1 MNDKIEKKEWWS
13 FLSIA
18 AYFAWALIMAV
29 NAMNYKQA
37 DSITYVIMCAAEL
50 LAFLSSIGVDFMR
63 YVVME
68 EPIGEMEPE
77 KMEKPPLKGSESDGM
92 LTFKVAVTVLLV
104 WPGDHREILFV

>member
-18 AYFAWALIMAV
+18 AYFAWALILTV
-29 NAMNYKQA
+29 NEMNYKEA
-37 DSITYVIMCAAEL
+37 DSITYVMMCAAEL

-77 KMEKPPLKGSESDGM
+77 RMEKRWKRIKHGTAIWAL
-92 LTFKVAVTVLLV
+92 LAVAVFFGRAIT
-104 WPGDHREILFV
+104 GKFFLFK

>member
-18 AYFAWALIMAV
+18 DYSAWALILTV
-29 NAMNYKQA
+29 NEMNYKEA

-68 EPIGEMEPE
+68 EPINEMEPE
-77 KMEKPPLKGSESDGM
+77 KMEKRRKRIKRSTAIWAL
-92 LTFKVAVTVLLV
+92 LAVAVFFGRAIT
-104 WPGDHREILFV
+104 GKFFLFK

>member
-1 MNDKIEKKEWWS
+1 
-13 FLSIA
+13 
-18 AYFAWALIMAV
+18 MAV
-29 NAMNYKQA
+29 NAMNYKEA

-77 KMEKPPLKGSESDGM
+77 RMENRRKRIKRGTAIWAL
-92 LTFKVAVTVLLV
+92 LAVAVFFGRAIT
-104 WPGDHREILFV
+104 GKFFLFK

>member
-29 NAMNYKQA
+29 NAMNYKEA
-37 DSITYVIMCAAEL
+37 DSITYVMMCAAEL
-50 LAFLSSIGVDFMR
+50 LAFLSSIGAGFMR
-63 YVVME
+63 QVAME

-77 KMEKPPLKGSESDGM
+77 KMEKRRKRIKRSTAIWAL
-92 LTFKVAVTVLLV
+92 LAVAVFFGRAIT
-104 WPGDHREILFV
+104 GKFFLFK

>member
-18 AYFAWALIMAV
+18 AYFAWALILTV
-29 NAMNYKQA
+29 NEMNYKEA

-50 LAFLSSIGVDFMR
+50 LAFHSSIGVDFMR

-77 KMEKPPLKGSESDGM
+77 KMEKRRKRIKRSTAIWAL
-92 LTFKVAVTVLLV
+92 LAVAVFFGRAIT
-104 WPGDHREILFV
+104 GKFFLFQ